1 MNLKDTHNN
10 STSVQTNVL
19 FPANEGK
26 VISLQILKGE
36 QLKEHITN
44 VPAFLICV
52 IGNAIYEDEK
62 GRCKEK
68 IYTEDEMLALAG
80 ISSEEEQRNLKIEAN
95 PNIHELGIY
104 IQNKNAL
111 KRAQEEIMNLNNT
124 IQVGDATLGIT
135 K

>member
-1 MNLKDTHNN
+1 MVYRRAGHLPEPGKNGT
-10 STSVQTNVL
+10 VQY
-19 FPANEGK
+19 K
-26 VISLQILKGE
+26 
-36 QLKEHITN
+36 
-44 VPAFLICV
+44 CV
-52 IGNAIYEDEK
+52 YEDEK

-104 IQNKNAL
+104 IQNKSAL

>member
-1 MNLKDTHNN
+1 MQFGALFGDKNASGIVLLKSYEDYYY
-10 STSVQTNVL
+10 
-19 FPANEGK
+19 G
-26 VISLQILKGE
+26 
-36 QLKEHITN
+36 
-44 VPAFLICV
+44 
-52 IGNAIYEDEK
+52 YEDEK

-104 IQNKNAL
+104 FQNKSAL